1 MRRYIVSLTSFAIAG
16 LLFSQVATAQ
26 DKEKDKEK
34 TKSGNE
40 EIIIKRKTGKDAK
53 VTIEIKGN
61 DVLVNGKPVDDY
73 SDDDISVRKR
83 KSVTVLTPGSPFRG
97 QSGGVWNADN
107 DFFYSEDVAFLG
119 VVTEKT
125 SKGAKIEEVTK
136 ESAASKSGL
145 KEGDV
150 ITKIDETKI
159 EDPDDLTK
167 AIRKH
172 KPEEKATITY
182 ERDGKENKLTVTLGK
197 RKNTAAYGFTTPS
210 PRLDAFDW
218 HEGQLGNLFSY
229 GGKAR
234 LGIRA
239 QDTEDGK
246 GVKVLNVEDE
256 SAAEKAGL
264 KDDDIITEFDG
275 VKVNSADDLSKA
287 AKEAKDKI
295 SVKVAI
301 TRDGKAQTLEI
312 KTPRKLKTTN
322 L

>member
-1 MRRYIVSLTSFAIAG
+1 MRRYIVSLTSFAIAA

-26 DKEKDKEK
+26 DNDKVKEK
-34 TKSGNE
+34 TKSGND
-40 EIIIKRKTGKDAK
+40 EIIIKRKSGKDAK
-53 VTIEIKGN
+53 VTIEIKGD
-61 DVLVNGKPVDDY
+61 DVLVNGKPVDEY
-73 SDDDISVRKR
+73 SDDDISIRKR
-83 KSVTVLTPGSPFRG
+83 KSVNVISGSPFRG
-97 QSGGVWNADN
+97 QGWSYSGDE
-107 DFFYSEDVAFLG
+107 FFGEDVAFLG
-119 VVTEKT
+119 VVTEK
-125 SKGAKIEEVTK
+125 SGKGAKIEEITK

-150 ITKIDETKI
+150 ITKIDETTI

-197 RKNTAAYGFTTPS
+197 RKNATVFGLTTPT
-210 PRLDAFDW
+210 PRMDAFDW
-218 HEGQLGNLFSY
+218 HEGQLGSVFNY
-229 GGKAR
+229 GGRAR

-246 GVKVLNVEDE
+246 GVKVLNVEEE
-256 SAAEKAGL
+256 SAAEKAGI
-264 KDDDIITEFDG
+264 KEDDIITEFDG
-275 VKVNSADDLSKA
+275 QKVNSSDELSKA
-287 AKEAKDKI
+287 ARESKDKA
-295 SVKVAI
+295 SVKVAV